1 MPHFDSPNIMNT
13 SKPKPN
19 AHSHLLS
26 DPAIP
31 SSSPAFATPQHAPL
45 PPRSRPPIPQPAFKP
60 ATVLPITLPAATLRP
75 LAVRLF
81 SRKHDLTLSTTALI
95 TLAAFVGRQCGSGW
109 KTEGLAEGVLEE
121 VARLWKRQGGGSI
134 VNDDGETLKSILK
147 TVESCMSGGKVI
159 SGKKGLSRQTSFAFG
174 DAEAGAR
181 PGLQPMESFGM
192 SSLELK
198 EGEEEEEGLKDP
210 REWLKVIDAYEQPR
224 LVYNITKKHFDR

>member
-1 MPHFDSPNIMNT
+1 MDT
-13 SKPKPN
+13 SVPKPKPR
-19 AHSHLLS
+19 SHLLS
-26 DPAIP
+26 DAAIP

-45 PPRSRPPIPQPAFKP
+45 PPRTRAPIAQPAFKP
-60 ATVLPITLPAATLRP
+60 ATVLPITLPAGTLRP

-81 SRKHDLTLSTTALI
+81 SRKHDLTLSTGALM
-95 TLAAFVGRQCGSGW
+95 TLAAFVGRQCGTGW

-134 VNDDGETLKSILK
+134 VNDEGNTLKSILK

-159 SGKKGLSRQTSFAFG
+159 SGKKGLSRQASFAFG
-174 DAEAGAR
+174 DAEGGPAR

-198 EGEEEEEGLKDP
+198 EGEEDEDGLKDP
-210 REWLKVIDAYEQPR
+210 REWFKVIDAYEQPR
-224 LVYNITKKHFDR
+224 LVYNTTKKHFDK